1 MAVNVTGSFNFNII
15 QMHKIEWNCIAI
27 HNCDSK
33 CLIFAYFFKS
43 RISVWV
49 DLVFLKK
56 TKSFFL
62 ELKCI
67 KDFQTNESGS
77 FLVGSTQTLGEHT
90 EMIFFSFLN
99 FHVLF
104 EQRHF
109 ERNYIVVIFLPIS
122 KSCQRLGRLSCLI
135 NKCSRCLQTFQKEL
149 T

>member
-56 TKSFFL
+56 KKSLFSRAEMHIGLSNKWEWKFSCWFNPNVRRTYWNDFFFFFKFSCFVWTKTFWKKLHCSYFL
-62 ELKCI
+62 
-67 KDFQTNESGS
+67 T
-77 FLVGSTQTLGEHT
+77 
-90 EMIFFSFLN
+90 
-99 FHVLF
+99 
-104 EQRHF
+104 
-109 ERNYIVVIFLPIS
+109 IS
-122 KSCQRLGRLSCLI
+122 KS
-135 NKCSRCLQTFQKEL
+135 NHVKDWED
-149 T
+149 